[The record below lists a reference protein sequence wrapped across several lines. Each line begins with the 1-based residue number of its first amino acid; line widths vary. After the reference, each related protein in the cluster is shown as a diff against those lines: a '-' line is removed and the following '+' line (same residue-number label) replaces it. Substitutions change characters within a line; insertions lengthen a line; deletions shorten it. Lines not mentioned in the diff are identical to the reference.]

1 MTFELMAEFDCAE
14 CGNCVVSFEP
24 AAYLCALCIHLP
36 GWWQVARLRQIFQYE
51 GDAHWTMGDEYERS
65 G

>member
-1 MTFELMAEFDCAE
+1 MEAEFDCAE
-14 CGNCVVSFEP
+14 CGSHVFVFARNVGIN
-24 AAYLCALCIHLP
+24 LCAHCLHLP
-36 GWWQVARLRQIFQYE
+36 GWWQDARLRQLFRYE